1 MGKNNFLKH
10 TAIKIEC
17 YFYTQIKHLSHR
29 QVIFLRSKEGKIMK
43 PNEQVIKEL
52 IAERDE
58 LQDKLSKLRKFTNSE
73 TFYEKVSLSQ
83 ARGLNMQEKAMDEY
97 ITALNIRIGDLT
109 K

>member
-1 MGKNNFLKH
+1 
-10 TAIKIEC
+10 
-17 YFYTQIKHLSHR
+17 
-29 QVIFLRSKEGKIMK
+29 MK

-83 ARGLNMQEKAMDEY
+83 ARGFNMQEKAMDEY
-97 ITALNIRIGDLT
+97 IIALNIRIGDLT

>member
-1 MGKNNFLKH
+1 
-10 TAIKIEC
+10 
-17 YFYTQIKHLSHR
+17 
-29 QVIFLRSKEGKIMK
+29 MK

-73 TFYEKVSLSQ
+73 KFYEKVGLSQ
-83 ARGLNMQEKAMDEY
+83 ARGFNMQEKAMDEY
-97 ITALNIRIGDLT
+97 IIALNIRIGDLT

>member
-1 MGKNNFLKH
+1 
-10 TAIKIEC
+10 
-17 YFYTQIKHLSHR
+17 
-29 QVIFLRSKEGKIMK
+29 MK

-83 ARGLNMQEKAMDEY
+83 ARGFNMQEIAMDEY
-97 ITALNIRIGDLT
+97 IIALNIRIGDLT

>member
-1 MGKNNFLKH
+1 
-10 TAIKIEC
+10 
-17 YFYTQIKHLSHR
+17 
-29 QVIFLRSKEGKIMK
+29 MK

-83 ARGLNMQEKAMDEY
+83 AIGFNMQEKAMDEY

>member
-1 MGKNNFLKH
+1 
-10 TAIKIEC
+10 
-17 YFYTQIKHLSHR
+17 
-29 QVIFLRSKEGKIMK
+29 MK

-83 ARGLNMQEKAMDEY
+83 ARGFNMQEKAMDEY
-97 ITALNIRIGDLT
+97 IISLNIRIGDLT

>member
-1 MGKNNFLKH
+1 
-10 TAIKIEC
+10 
-17 YFYTQIKHLSHR
+17 
-29 QVIFLRSKEGKIMK
+29 MK

-83 ARGLNMQEKAMDEY
+83 ARGLIMQEKAMDEY
-97 ITALNIRIGDLT
+97 IIALNIRIGDLT

>member
-1 MGKNNFLKH
+1 
-10 TAIKIEC
+10 
-17 YFYTQIKHLSHR
+17 
-29 QVIFLRSKEGKIMK
+29 MK

-83 ARGLNMQEKAMDEY
+83 ARGFNMQEKAMDEY

>member
-1 MGKNNFLKH
+1 MVEKL
-10 TAIKIEC
+10 
-17 YFYTQIKHLSHR
+17 
-29 QVIFLRSKEGKIMK
+29 K

-83 ARGLNMQEKAMDEY
+83 ARGLIMQEKAMDEY

>member
-1 MGKNNFLKH
+1 
-10 TAIKIEC
+10 
-17 YFYTQIKHLSHR
+17 
-29 QVIFLRSKEGKIMK
+29 MK

-73 TFYEKVSLSQ
+73 KFYEKVGLSQ
-83 ARGLNMQEKAMDEY
+83 ARGFNMQEIAMDEY
-97 ITALNIRIGDLT
+97 IAALNIRIGDLT

>member
-1 MGKNNFLKH
+1 
-10 TAIKIEC
+10 
-17 YFYTQIKHLSHR
+17 
-29 QVIFLRSKEGKIMK
+29 MK

-73 TFYEKVSLSQ
+73 TFYEKVGLSQ
-83 ARGLNMQEKAMDEY
+83 ARGFNMQEKAMDEY
-97 ITALNIRIGDLT
+97 IIGLNIRIGDLT

>member
-1 MGKNNFLKH
+1 
-10 TAIKIEC
+10 
-17 YFYTQIKHLSHR
+17 
-29 QVIFLRSKEGKIMK
+29 MK

-83 ARGLNMQEKAMDEY
+83 ARGLIMQEKAMDEY
-97 ITALNIRIGDLT
+97 ITALNIRIGDLI

>member
-1 MGKNNFLKH
+1 
-10 TAIKIEC
+10 
-17 YFYTQIKHLSHR
+17 
-29 QVIFLRSKEGKIMK
+29 MK

-58 LQDKLSKLRKFTNSE
+58 LQDKLSKLRKFINSE

>member
-1 MGKNNFLKH
+1 
-10 TAIKIEC
+10 
-17 YFYTQIKHLSHR
+17 
-29 QVIFLRSKEGKIMK
+29 MK

-83 ARGLNMQEKAMDEY
+83 ARGLIMQEKAVDEY

>member
-1 MGKNNFLKH
+1 
-10 TAIKIEC
+10 
-17 YFYTQIKHLSHR
+17 
-29 QVIFLRSKEGKIMK
+29 MK

-58 LQDKLSKLRKFTNSE
+58 LQDKLSKLKKFTNSE
-73 TFYEKVSLSQ
+73 IFYEKVSLSQ

-109 K
+109 Q

>member
-1 MGKNNFLKH
+1 
-10 TAIKIEC
+10 
-17 YFYTQIKHLSHR
+17 
-29 QVIFLRSKEGKIMK
+29 MK

-83 ARGLNMQEKAMDEY
+83 ARGLIMQEKAMDEY

>member
-1 MGKNNFLKH
+1 
-10 TAIKIEC
+10 
-17 YFYTQIKHLSHR
+17 
-29 QVIFLRSKEGKIMK
+29 MK

-83 ARGLNMQEKAMDEY
+83 ARGLIMQEKAMDEY
-97 ITALNIRIGDLT
+97 ITALNIRIGDLA